1 MSVTVAALGMV
12 VAVRLF
18 GFRLPG
24 RDVAPEPG
32 VVERWTRRLHPLYVA
47 SAAKWWFDD
56 INHAVFYRFGG
67 AVARAAWWFDTNIVD
82 GTVNDIGE
90 LVPVVGPRP
99 QPHPDRAR
107 PELRARASRSGCSPW
122 RLPSS
127 SWPCG
132 DGRWDDGRRAH
143 AAGASPM
150 SGLPLLSLTIFT
162 PLVGALAI
170 VFIPR
175 ARVDLV
181 RWTAFAFALASLG
194 FSLLL
199 VAGFD
204 PNRVG
209 YQFVEDV
216 PWIPGFGIDYQVGID
231 GISLL
236 LIVLTTLLTAVSILA
251 SFRPIRDRVKEYM
264 ISFLV
269 LEVGMIGVFASLD
282 LFLFYIFW
290 EVVLVPMYLIIG
302 VWGGPN
308 RVYATIKFVLYTLF
322 GSLLMLVAIL
332 ATAYAYQ
339 AATGTWSFSL
349 VDLQA
354 HDFAGTLQAF
364 AFIAFFLAFA
374 IKVPMFPFHTWLPDA
389 HVEAPTAGSVIL
401 AGVLL
406 KLGGYGFIR
415 FAIPLYPE
423 AAQSFAPLI
432 IALSIVAIIYGA
444 IVAVVQPDFKK
455 LVAYSSVSHMGFVT
469 LGLFI
474 FQSQGAQ
481 GADPADGE
489 PRAHHWRPVPPGG
502 GRVRPHPRPPVRE
515 HGRPRGAGAALR
527 GLPRASSPSPA
538 PGCRVLPGSSASSS
552 CSSGR
557 SRWRRWWR
565 LSRPPSWFSGRPTCS
580 SCTSR
585 SSSASSRTS
594 SATLEPGSPT

>member
-1 MSVTVAALGMV
+1 
-12 VAVRLF
+12 
-18 GFRLPG
+18 
-24 RDVAPEPG
+24 
-32 VVERWTRRLHPLYVA
+32 
-47 SAAKWWFDD
+47 
-56 INHAVFYRFGG
+56 
-67 AVARAAWWFDTNIVD
+67 
-82 GTVNDIGE
+82 
-90 LVPVVGPRP
+90 
-99 QPHPDRAR
+99 
-107 PELRARASRSGCSPW
+107 
-122 RLPSS
+122 
-127 SWPCG
+127 
-132 DGRWDDGRRAH
+132 
-143 AAGASPM
+143 M
-150 SGLPLLSLTIFT
+150 SGLPLLSLAIFT
-162 PLVGALAI
+162 PLLGALAI

-175 ARVDLV
+175 HRVALV
-181 RWTAFAFALASLG
+181 RWAAFAFAIASLG

-204 PNRVG
+204 QSRTG

-236 LIVLTTLLTAVSILA
+236 LIVLTTLLAAVSILA
-251 SFRPIRDRVKEYM
+251 SFRPIHDRVKEYM
-264 ISFLV
+264 IAFLV

-354 HDFAGTLQAF
+354 HDFEGTLQAF

-415 FAIPLYPE
+415 FAIPLYPA
-423 AAQSFAPLI
+423 AAQSFAPLV
-432 IALSIVAIIYGA
+432 IALSVVAIIYGA
-444 IVAVVQPDFKK
+444 VVAVVQPDFKK

-481 GADPADGE
+481 GAVLQMVNHGLITGALFLLVGVMYDRTHDRQFANMGGLAGRAPLYAASLGFFTLASAGLPGLAGFVGE
-489 PRAHHWRPVPPGG
+489 FLVLLGTFTVAPLVAALAATVMVLGATYLLFMYQQVVFGELSDFLRDLGSKVTDMTRLEVATLVPLVALVLAIGIFPGPVLDLIQ
-502 GRVRPHPRPPVRE
+502 VPVRE
-515 HGRPRGAGAALR
+515 FLEQASQGAAMNPLSLL
-527 GLPRASSPSPA
+527 GLA
-538 PGCRVLPGSSASSS
+538 P
-552 CSSGR
+552 
-557 SRWRRWWR
+557 
-565 LSRPPSWFSGRPTCS
+565 
-580 SCTSR
+580 
-585 SSSASSRTS
+585 
-594 SATLEPGSPT
+594 